1 MTNSRAAWITPK
13 RIPRPSFRLVCV
25 NCDALGI
32 VLDYPENAPTS
43 TQIKCGSCSAPRG
56 TLGELRSLASSDQR
70 DIFEL

>member
-1 MTNSRAAWITPK
+1 MTNSKAAWPTPK
-13 RIPRPSFRLVCV
+13 RIPHPSFRIVCV

-43 TQIKCGSCSAPRG
+43 TQIKCRNCGVPRG
-56 TLGELRSLASSDQR
+56 TLGELRSLASSDRQ